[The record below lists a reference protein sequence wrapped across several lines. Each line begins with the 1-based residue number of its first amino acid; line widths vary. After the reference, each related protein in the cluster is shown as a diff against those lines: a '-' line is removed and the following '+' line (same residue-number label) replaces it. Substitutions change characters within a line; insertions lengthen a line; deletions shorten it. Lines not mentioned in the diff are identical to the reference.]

1 MISKSYHEGPSLED
15 ENELYCMIY
24 LIEPIAYF
32 VLSLTSVTLVE
43 STLYIYMICIAGIG
57 GFYLFL

>member
-15 ENELYCMIY
+15 ENELY
-24 LIEPIAYF
+24 LIEPVAYF